1 MDLCIEKSKLSNF
14 ADDTQSIVISENIEE
29 AQEIMIKEAN
39 SVIEYFESNNLVNN
53 SDKAAILYNSKG
65 KGRHITIENIGGEK
79 LKSSSSEKLLGLHV
93 DSNLEW
99 STHIKNIT
107 IDLKKRIGLLRRIR
121 NRIPKSKLVMIAE
134 AIFNSKL
141 RYGIAIYLNPIFDDE
156 DLKWKRLSEHARDLQ
171 TLQNTMLRTI
181 FNLDIRNCVNMKKI
195 REKVNMMSVNQMN
208 VYHTLIEAFNVIRNS
223 SSEQIKTKWERKN
236 EIDYFLRSKTTND
249 TQIPEK
255 PKKKCTGF
263 SYIGAKLFNKLPRE
277 IKEISNPKTFKV
289 QTRAWVW
296 KNIPY

>member
-1 MDLCIEKSKLSNF
+1 MCRLL
-14 ADDTQSIVISENIEE
+14 Q
-29 AQEIMIKEAN
+29 
-39 SVIEYFESNNLVNN
+39 
-53 SDKAAILYNSKG
+53 
-65 KGRHITIENIGGEK
+65 IT
-79 LKSSSSEKLLGLHV
+79 
-93 DSNLEW
+93 
-99 STHIKNIT
+99 
-107 IDLKKRIGLLRRIR
+107 
-121 NRIPKSKLVMIAE
+121 
-134 AIFNSKL
+134 
-141 RYGIAIYLNPIFDDE
+141 
-156 DLKWKRLSEHARDLQ
+156 
-171 TLQNTMLRTI
+171 
-181 FNLDIRNCVNMKKI
+181 
-195 REKVNMMSVNQMN
+195 
-208 VYHTLIEAFNVIRNS
+208 VYHTLTEAFNLIRNS

>member
-1 MDLCIEKSKLSNF
+1 
-14 ADDTQSIVISENIEE
+14 
-29 AQEIMIKEAN
+29 
-39 SVIEYFESNNLVNN
+39 
-53 SDKAAILYNSKG
+53 
-65 KGRHITIENIGGEK
+65 
-79 LKSSSSEKLLGLHV
+79 
-93 DSNLEW
+93 
-99 STHIKNIT
+99 
-107 IDLKKRIGLLRRIR
+107 
-121 NRIPKSKLVMIAE
+121 
-134 AIFNSKL
+134 
-141 RYGIAIYLNPIFDDE
+141 
-156 DLKWKRLSEHARDLQ
+156 
-171 TLQNTMLRTI
+171 MLRTI

-195 REKVNMMSVNQMN
+195 REKVN
-208 VYHTLIEAFNVIRNS
+208 TLIEAFNVIRNS